1 MREVIG
7 YRLLIA
13 VHQDSRTMC
22 ERGLERNKKG
32 TSPVASGGSLA
43 SRVDLSDPHVV
54 SEAHPSD
61 LMLCLKHTLVTLM
74 LCLKHTS
81 VTLMLCLKHT

>member
-22 ERGLERNKKG
+22 ERGLERKG
-32 TSPVASGGSLA
+32 KEQEGNLSSGIWWEPG
-43 SRVDLSDPHVV
+43 
-54 SEAHPSD
+54 
-61 LMLCLKHTLVTLM
+61 
-74 LCLKHTS
+74 
-81 VTLMLCLKHT
+81 